1 MGMDRQI
8 EKKKWPPRR
17 IAALAGGVLFVAFA
31 VYVFALRPRT
41 SSLNVEKD
49 RLTISTVA
57 RGPFQEYIAV
67 MGNVIPRQTHFLSA
81 EEGGRVEDVIVRAGT

>member
-17 IAALAGGVLFVAFA
+17 IAAVAGAVLFIAFA
-31 VYVFALRPRT
+31 VYVFAFRFRK
-41 SSLNVEKD
+41 SSLNVAKD
-49 RLTISTVA
+49 RLTISKVT

-67 MGNVIPRQTHFLSA
+67 MDATARRIS
-81 EEGGRVEDVIVRAGT
+81 